1 MTESDMQ
8 TRFSRW
14 LRKNVEFTI
23 AYELKISDTQ
33 RLLFSRLLEHQ
44 MLALRQ
50 AKNGTL
56 CYKIPDA
63 GPARKPFD
71 GFCIN
76 KCPAVVGVMYYT
88 KGEKAV
94 YLIDID
100 DFIEES
106 KGKSKSLS
114 KERAEKIAWRVV
126 NI

>member
-23 AYELKISDTQ
+23 AYELKISHTN
-33 RLLFSRLLEHQ
+33 RLAFDRLLEHQ
-44 MLALRQ
+44 RLALLQ
-50 AKNGTL
+50 AKRGTL

-76 KCPAVVGVMYYT
+76 KCPAVVGVMYYS
-88 KGEKAV
+88 KGETTV

-100 DFIEES
+100 DYIEES
-106 KGKSKSLS
+106 KGKSKSLPR
-114 KERAEKIAWRVV
+114 ERAEKIAWREVK
-126 NI
+126 I